1 MRPAFAMIVCTGRDG
16 PGDLQGRSMMN
27 RRTVLEATLLGTAFA
42 AAASV
47 ASPPVAAAQQMARSP
62 FVTARDGTKL
72 FVQDW
77 GVGRVVLLLS
87 AWTFD
92 ASIWGSHIAALNAN
106 GFRCI
111 APDRRG
117 HGRSEMPSTGYDLD
131 TLTDDVAAVIE
142 QRDLRD
148 VTLVGFS
155 MGTTEAVNYLARYG
169 SQRIARLL
177 LIAPTTPFLV
187 RTEDNPDAVPK
198 AMIDADNAA
207 IARDF
212 AKWIA
217 ANEAPFFTS
226 ETPEITRTWIRQM
239 MLSVPLPVA
248 LACRKT
254 IAFADL
260 RKAAAGID
268 RPTLI
273 VHGEKDASAPL
284 ALTGART
291 ATLIKGSK
299 LTVYEGAPHPLPL
312 THSERLLADMLAF
325 MSA

>member
-1 MRPAFAMIVCTGRDG
+1 
-16 PGDLQGRSMMN
+16 
-27 RRTVLEATLLGTAFA
+27 
-42 AAASV
+42 
-47 ASPPVAAAQQMARSP
+47 
-62 FVTARDGTKL
+62 VTARDGTKL

-77 GVGRVVLLLS
+77 GSGQPVLLLS

-92 ASIWGSHIAALNAN
+92 ASSWGSQIAALNAK
-106 GFRCI
+106 GFRCV

-155 MGTTEAVNYLARYG
+155 MGTAEAVNYLRRYG
-169 SQRIARLL
+169 SDRIARLVL
-177 LIAPTTPFLV
+177 VAPTTPFLV
-187 RTEDNPDAVPK
+187 KTEDNPDAVPR
-198 AMIDADNAA
+198 AMIEADTAA
-207 IARDF
+207 VARDF

-217 ANEAPFFTS
+217 ANEAPFFTPD
-226 ETPEITRTWIRQM
+226 TPEITRTWIREM

-254 IAFADL
+254 IAFSDL
-260 RKAAAGID
+260 RAAAARID

-273 VHGEKDASAPL
+273 LHGDKDASAPL
-284 ALTGART
+284 PLTGAKT
-291 ATLIKGSK
+291 AKLIKGSK
-299 LTVYEGAPHPLPL
+299 LIVYEGAPHPLPL
-312 THSERLLADMLAF
+312 THSERLMADMLAF

>member
-1 MRPAFAMIVCTGRDG
+1 
-16 PGDLQGRSMMN
+16 MN
-27 RRTVLEATLLGTAFA
+27 RRTILEATLLGTAFA
-42 AAASV
+42 ASGATA
-47 ASPPVAAAQQMARSP
+47 PVAAAQQARAP
-62 FVTARDGTKL
+62 YVTARDGTKL

-77 GVGRVVLLLS
+77 GSGQPVLLLS

-92 ASIWGSHIAALNAN
+92 ASSWGSQIAALNAK
-106 GFRCI
+106 GFRCV

-155 MGTTEAVNYLARYG
+155 MGTAEAVNYLRRYG
-169 SQRIARLL
+169 SDRIARLVL
-177 LIAPTTPFLV
+177 VAPTTPFLV
-187 RTEDNPDAVPK
+187 KTEDNPDAVPR
-198 AMIDADNAA
+198 AMIEADTAA
-207 IARDF
+207 VARDF

-217 ANEAPFFTS
+217 ANEAPFFTPD
-226 ETPEITRTWIRQM
+226 TPEITRTWIREM

-254 IAFADL
+254 IAFSDL
-260 RKAAAGID
+260 RAAAARID

-273 VHGEKDASAPL
+273 LHGDKDASAPL
-284 ALTGART
+284 PLTGAKT
-291 ATLIKGSK
+291 AKLIKGSK
-299 LTVYEGAPHPLPL
+299 LIVYEGAPHPLPL
-312 THSERLLADMLAF
+312 THSERLMADMLAF
-325 MSA
+325 MGA

>member
-1 MRPAFAMIVCTGRDG
+1 
-16 PGDLQGRSMMN
+16 MMN
-27 RRTVLEATLLGTAFA
+27 RRTVLEAALLGTAFA
-42 AAASV
+42 AASGAS
-47 ASPPVAAAQQMARSP
+47 APMAAARQTERP
-62 FVTARDGTKL
+62 PYVTAGDGTKL

-77 GVGRVVLLLS
+77 GSGPPVLLLS

-92 ASIWGSHIAALNAN
+92 ASIWGSSIVALNAK
-106 GFRCI
+106 GFRCV

-117 HGRSEMPSTGYDLD
+117 HGRSDMPSTGYDLD

-155 MGTTEAVNYLARYG
+155 MGTAEAVSYLGRYG
-169 SQRIARLL
+169 SDRIARLVL
-177 LIAPTTPFLV
+177 VAPTTPFLV
-187 RTEDNPDAVPK
+187 RTEDNPDAVPR
-198 AMIDADNAA
+198 AMIEADNAA

-226 ETPEITRTWIRQM
+226 ETPEVTRAWIREM

-260 RKAAAGID
+260 RQAAAKID

-273 VHGEKDASAPL
+273 LHGDKDASAPL
-284 ALTGART
+284 PLTGAKT
-291 ATLIKGSK
+291 AKLIKGSK

-312 THSERLLADMLAF
+312 THGERLLADMLAF

>member
-1 MRPAFAMIVCTGRDG
+1 
-16 PGDLQGRSMMN
+16 MN

-42 AAASV
+42 AASGGSA
-47 ASPPVAAAQQMARSP
+47 PVAAARQIVRSP
-62 FVTARDGTKL
+62 YVTAKDGTKL

-77 GVGRVVLLLS
+77 GSGPPALLLS

-92 ASIWGSHIAALNAN
+92 ASSWGSQIAALDAK
-106 GFRCI
+106 GFRCV

-117 HGRSEMPSTGYDLD
+117 HGRSEMPSSGYDLE

-142 QRDLRD
+142 ARDLHD

-155 MGTTEAVNYLARYG
+155 MGTAEAVNYLARYG
-169 SQRIARLL
+169 SDRIARLV
-177 LIAPTTPFLV
+177 LIGPTTPFLV
-187 RTEDNPDAVPK
+187 KTEDNPDAVPK
-198 AMIDADNAA
+198 AMIEADNAA
-207 IARDF
+207 VARDF

-217 ANEAPFFTS
+217 ANEAPFFTPD
-226 ETPEITRTWIRQM
+226 TPEITRTWIREM

-260 RKAAAGID
+260 RAAAAMID

-273 VHGEKDASAPL
+273 LHGDKDASAPL
-284 ALTGART
+284 SLTGAKT
-291 ATLIKGSK
+291 AKLIKGSK
-299 LTVYEGAPHPLPL
+299 LIVYEGAPHPLPL
-312 THSERLLADMLAF
+312 THSERLIADVLAF
-325 MSA
+325 MNA

>member
-1 MRPAFAMIVCTGRDG
+1 
-16 PGDLQGRSMMN
+16 MN
-27 RRTVLEATLLGTAFA
+27 RRTILEATLLGTAFA
-42 AAASV
+42 ASGATA
-47 ASPPVAAAQQMARSP
+47 PVAAAQQARAP
-62 FVTARDGTKL
+62 YVTARDGTKL

-77 GVGRVVLLLS
+77 GSGQPVLLLS

-92 ASIWGSHIAALNAN
+92 ASSWGSQIAALNAK
-106 GFRCI
+106 GFRCV

-155 MGTTEAVNYLARYG
+155 MGTAEAVNYLRRYG
-169 SQRIARLL
+169 SDRIARLVL
-177 LIAPTTPFLV
+177 VAPTTPFLV
-187 RTEDNPDAVPK
+187 KTEDNPDAVPR
-198 AMIDADNAA
+198 AMIEADTAA
-207 IARDF
+207 VARDF

-217 ANEAPFFTS
+217 ANEAPFFTPD
-226 ETPEITRTWIRQM
+226 TPEITRTWIREM

-254 IAFADL
+254 IAFSDL
-260 RKAAAGID
+260 RAAAARID

-273 VHGEKDASAPL
+273 LHGDKDASAPL
-284 ALTGART
+284 PLTGAKT
-291 ATLIKGSK
+291 AKLIKGSK
-299 LTVYEGAPHPLPL
+299 LIVYEGAPHPLPL
-312 THSERLLADMLAF
+312 THSERLMADMLAF

>member
-1 MRPAFAMIVCTGRDG
+1 
-16 PGDLQGRSMMN
+16 MN

-42 AAASV
+42 AASSGNA
-47 ASPPVAAAQQMARSP
+47 PAAAARPAARPS
-62 FVTARDGTKL
+62 FVTATDGTKL

-77 GVGRVVLLLS
+77 GNGKPVLLLT

-92 ASIWGSHIAALNAN
+92 ASSWGSQIAALNEK

-117 HGRSEMPSTGYDLD
+117 HGRSEMPSSGYDLD
-131 TLTDDVAAVIE
+131 MLTDDVAAVIE
-142 QRDLRD
+142 ARDLRD

-155 MGTTEAVNYLARYG
+155 MGTVEAVNYLARYG
-169 SQRIARLL
+169 SDRIARLV

-187 RTEDNPDAVPK
+187 KSEDNPDGVPK
-198 AMIDADNAA
+198 AMIEADNAA
-207 IARDF
+207 VARDF

-217 ANEAPFFTS
+217 ANEAPFFLP
-226 ETPEITRTWIRQM
+226 ETPEVTRTWIREM

-254 IAFADL
+254 ISFADL
-260 RKAAAGID
+260 RAAAARID

-273 VHGEKDASAPL
+273 LHGDKDASAPL
-284 ALTGART
+284 PLTGAKT
-291 ATLIKGSK
+291 AKLIKGSK
-299 LTVYEGAPHPLPL
+299 LIVYEGAPHPLPL
-312 THSERLLADMLAF
+312 THSERLIADMLAF